1 MQRSP
6 IRVSSYIRMKKLLF
20 ILLLVGCQQRPCK
33 PDMTWYDTLW
43 FDESP
48 IDTEIIQHIYNA
60 ERMEDIFPS
69 DTIE

>member
-1 MQRSP
+1 
-6 IRVSSYIRMKKLLF
+6 MKKLLF
-20 ILLLVGCQQRPCK
+20 ILLLVGCEPKGVYK

-48 IDTEIIQHIYNA
+48 VDTEIIQHIYNA
-60 ERMEDIFPS
+60 EKMEDIFPS